1 MEPPAKPSPI
11 RQYAAG
17 LMDPIR
23 IPSNR
28 LVKTV
33 QNYSKADFRGD
44 AIAGITVAVV
54 AVPQSMA
61 YAIIA
66 GVPPVYGIYTVI
78 LQSLVGAF
86 FNSQKLLSV
95 GPINTQSLLVASI
108 VTRLTPAD
116 ASTYLALVVTLTMM
130 KGVMQMLM
138 AALRL
143 GNLVRY
149 VSQSVIVG
157 FTAGAGVLIAAGQV
171 PAFLGYGTTREAWQM
186 PGLIGIGQRTL
197 PQLDQTDWRSV
208 AMGVAALVVV
218 IGSKSL
224 SKFVP
229 GPLIAVALTGVIV
242 ALAGWAPSL
251 NVLGEIPIAWPGTP
265 TFVFDERFI
274 DGLIVG
280 SLALALLGLMEAY
293 SIGKNI
299 ATKTG
304 DRISANMELFAQG
317 VTNAATS
324 LANCIP
330 GSASFSRSA
339 LNHYTGARTIF
350 SSVFSAAFVT
360 LIFLLLAPVAE
371 PVPMAAIAAILF
383 VIAYGLIDWGFLRR
397 AIRADRTD
405 AVVCITTFAATL
417 TVPLKY
423 AVFVGIILNLAL
435 YLRKAAQLRISE
447 MVPTGYGPFTEQEV
461 NDKAGQRQV
470 KMIQLEGDLFFALA
484 DELQDRLT
492 DIVCSGV
499 RVVIFRLKRTH
510 HIDAT
515 CFGVLDQFVADMHA
529 QGRHVLLCGVRDD
542 MAHTLKGFGLYQH
555 IGAENIF
562 TTGEGANVFNSA
574 KQALA
579 RAQEL
584 LDASID
590 IENFEAAKDDKTW
603 SYTI

>member
-1 MEPPAKPSPI
+1 MDRPPKTSPF
-11 RQYAAG
+11 RRYAAG
-17 LMDPIR
+17 LMEPIR

-28 LVKTV
+28 LVMTVKT
-33 QNYSKADFRGD
+33 YSRADFRGD
-44 AIAGITVAVV
+44 AVAGLTVAVV

-66 GVPPVYGIYTVI
+66 GVPPVYGIYAVI

-116 ASTYLALVVTLTMM
+116 ASTYLSLVVTLTMM

-186 PGLIGIGQRTL
+186 PGLIGIAQRTL

-208 AMGVAALVVV
+208 AMGGIALGVV
-218 IGSKSL
+218 IGSKYL

-229 GPLIAVALTGVIV
+229 GPLIAVALTGAIV
-242 ALAGWAPSL
+242 ALAGWASTL

-265 TFVFDERFI
+265 EFRFDERFM

-299 ATKTG
+299 ASKTG

-324 LANCIP
+324 LASCIP

-350 SSVFSAAFVT
+350 SSVFNAAFVT

-383 VIAYGLIDWGFLRR
+383 VIAYGLIDWGFLAR

-423 AVFVGIILNLAL
+423 AVFVGIMLNLAL
-435 YLRKAAQLRISE
+435 YLRKAAQLRITE
-447 MVPTGYGPFTEQEV
+447 MVPTGYGPFTEQQV
-461 NDKAGQRQV
+461 NDKAGHSQV

-484 DELQDRLT
+484 DELQDRLG
-492 DIVCSGV
+492 DIVRSGV
-499 RVVIFRLKRTH
+499 RVVVFRLKRTH

-529 QGRHVLLCGVRDD
+529 QDRYVLLCGVRDN
-542 MAHTLKGFGLYQH
+542 MSQTLAGFGLDKRVGSH
-555 IGAENIF
+555 NIF
-562 TTGEGANVFNSA
+562 TTREGASVFDSA

-584 LDASID
+584 IDASID
-590 IENFEAAKDDKTW
+590 IDQFEAADEAKGW
-603 SYTI
+603 SYNI